1 MATASVKKSGRSS
14 GRAKRVHDLE
24 QVTAWVNPRL
34 GLKERLKRI
43 KEIDQRQSESR
54 IAEDALLMYLP
65 ILEQRILP
73 SYGGPARAKTP
84 GA

>member
-14 GRAKRVHDLE
+14 ERVKRVHDLD

-34 GLKERLKRI
+34 GIKERLKRI

-54 IAEDALLMYLP
+54 VAEDALLMYLP

-73 SYGGPARAKTP
+73 SYGVPAREKKSGT
-84 GA
+84 

>member
-14 GRAKRVHDLE
+14 ERVKRVHDLD

-34 GLKERLKRI
+34 GIKERLKRI

-54 IAEDALLMYLP
+54 VAEDALLMYLP

-73 SYGGPARAKTP
+73 SYGVPAREKKP